1 MPTPNSVSAHSASP
15 GPLPPKPA
23 RRIADL
29 PGPRGLPFLGNA
41 LEFRSPT
48 LHLALEAWAVQY
60 GPFYQLRAAGRR
72 ILVISDHQVVAS
84 VLRDRPAAFSRTAR
98 LREIGEEMGLQPG
111 LFSAEGD
118 DWMRQRRM
126 VMAGFDPGHVRAY
139 YPALVKVAQ
148 RLVKRWADAALAQ
161 ESIVLQSDLM
171 RYTVD
176 TIAGLAFGAEVDT
189 LGAGGDVIQQ
199 HLDKVFPALFRRI
212 TAPIPTWRLFPS
224 RADRALARSMVEVNK
239 AVDGFIAQARLRM
252 QAEPQ
257 RHAQPHNLLEAM
269 LAAADR
275 PDSGLSDAQVA
286 GNVMTMLLAGE
297 DTTANTIA
305 WMIYLLWTHP
315 QALDRARTEVRAMVR
330 DGQRPTMD
338 EVAGL
343 EFIEA
348 CIHETMRLKP
358 VGPQLPLQANA
369 DVVAGDVQVPKGTI
383 VINLLRRDSVREE
396 WVPRAAHF
404 EPERWLQANN
414 PAKRLSTPFGAG
426 PRICPGRYLAMLEMK
441 IAMTVLLGHFDIEFV
456 GTADG
461 QAPLERLAFAMM
473 PVGLLM
479 RLRTRTQSVS
489 PRL

>member
-1 MPTPNSVSAHSASP
+1 MPAPHPAPAAKAAVTPAA
-15 GPLPPKPA
+15 L

-29 PGPRGLPFLGNA
+29 PGPKGLPLLGNA
-41 LEFRSPT
+41 LQFRSPS
-48 LHLALEAWAVQY
+48 LHLELEAWAAQY
-60 GPFYQLRAAGRR
+60 GSYYQLRAAGRR
-72 ILVISDHQVVAS
+72 ILVVSDHQVVAA

-98 LREIGEEMGLQPG
+98 LREIGQEMGLKPG
-111 LFSAEGD
+111 VFSAEGE

-148 RLVKRWADAALAQ
+148 RLVTRWTQAERRQ
-161 ESIVLQSDLM
+161 ETIVLQSDLM

-189 LGAGGDVIQQ
+189 LGADGDVIQQ

-212 TAPIPTWRLFPS
+212 TAPIPLWRIFPS
-224 RADRALARSMVEVNK
+224 RADRALVRSMVEVNK
-239 AVDGFIAQARLRM
+239 AVDNFIAQARLQM

-257 RHAQPHNLLEAM
+257 RYTQPQNLLEAM

-315 QALDRARTEVRAMVR
+315 EALAKACDEVRSKVR
-330 DGQRPTMD
+330 DCQQPSMD
-338 EVAGL
+338 EVADL

-369 DVVAGDVQVPKGTI
+369 DVLVGDVQVPRGTI
-383 VINLLRRDSVREE
+383 VINLLRRDSVREDL
-396 WVPRAAHF
+396 VPRASRF
-404 EPERWLQANN
+404 EPERWLQSDN
-414 PAKRLSTPFGAG
+414 PAKRSSTPFGAG

-441 IAMTVLLGHFDIEFV
+441 IAMTVLLGHFDIDYV

-461 QAPLERLAFAMM
+461 RPPQERLSFAMM
-473 PVGLLM
+473 PVGLQM
-479 RLRTRTQSVS
+479 RLRTRVQATN
-489 PRL
+489 PTE

>member
-1 MPTPNSVSAHSASP
+1 MPAPYPAPAAKAAVTPAA
-15 GPLPPKPA
+15 L

-29 PGPRGLPFLGNA
+29 PGPKGLPLLGNA
-41 LEFRSPT
+41 LQFRSPS
-48 LHLALEAWAVQY
+48 LHLELEAWAAQY
-60 GPFYQLRAAGRR
+60 GSYYQLRAAGRR
-72 ILVISDHQVVAS
+72 ILVVSDHQVVAS

-98 LREIGEEMGLQPG
+98 LREIGQEMGLQPG
-111 LFSAEGD
+111 VFSAEGE

-148 RLVKRWADAALAQ
+148 RLVKRWTQAAQHQ
-161 ESIVLQSDLM
+161 ETIVLQSDLM

-189 LGAGGDVIQQ
+189 LGADGDVIQQ

-212 TAPIPTWRLFPS
+212 TAPIPLWRIFPS

-239 AVDGFIAQARLRM
+239 AVDNFIAQARLRM

-257 RHAQPHNLLEAM
+257 RHTQPQNLLEAM

-315 QALDRARTEVRAMVR
+315 EALAKACDEVRSKVH
-330 DGQRPTMD
+330 DCQQPSMD
-338 EVAGL
+338 EVADL

-369 DVVAGDVQVPKGTI
+369 DVLVGDVQVPRGTI
-383 VINLLRRDSVREE
+383 VINLLRRDSVREDL
-396 WVPRAAHF
+396 VPRASRF
-404 EPERWLQANN
+404 EPERWLQSDN
-414 PAKRLSTPFGAG
+414 PAKRSSTPFGAG

-441 IAMTVLLGHFDIEFV
+441 IAMTALLGHFDIEFV

-461 QAPLERLAFAMM
+461 QPPRERLSFAMM
-473 PVGLLM
+473 PVGLQM
-479 RLRTRTQSVS
+479 RLRTKMQAKLST
-489 PRL
+489 

>member
-1 MPTPNSVSAHSASP
+1 MPAPHPDAAAHAVATPKAIRP
-15 GPLPPKPA
+15 
-23 RRIADL
+23 IADL
-29 PGPRGLPFLGNA
+29 PGPPGLPFLGNA
-41 LEFRSPT
+41 LQFRSPS
-48 LHLALEAWAVQY
+48 LHLELEAWAAQY
-60 GPFYQLRAAGRR
+60 GPYYQLRAAGRR
-72 ILVISDHQVVAS
+72 ILVLSDHQVVAS

-98 LREIGEEMGLQPG
+98 LREIGQEMGLQPG
-111 LFSAEGD
+111 VFSAEGE

-148 RLVKRWADAALAQ
+148 RLVKRWTHATQRQ
-161 ESIVLQSDLM
+161 ETIVLQSDLM

-189 LGAGGDVIQQ
+189 LGSDGDVIQQ

-212 TAPIPTWRLFPS
+212 TAPIPLWRIFPS

-239 AVDGFIAQARLRM
+239 AVDSFIAQARLRM

-257 RHAQPHNLLEAM
+257 RHAHPHNLLEAM

-275 PDSGLSDAQVA
+275 PDSGLTDAQVA

-315 QALDRARTEVRAMVR
+315 QALDRACAEVRTKVQ
-330 DGQRPTMD
+330 DCQRPTME
-338 EVAGL
+338 EVAEL

-369 DVVAGDVQVPKGTI
+369 DVLVGDVQVPKGTI
-383 VINLLRRDSVREE
+383 VINLLRVDSVREDL
-396 WVPRAAHF
+396 VPQAAQF
-404 EPERWLQANN
+404 APERWLEANN

-426 PRICPGRYLAMLEMK
+426 PRVCPGRYLAMLEMK
-441 IAMTVLLGHFDIEFV
+441 IAMTVLLGQFDIEFV

-461 QAPLERLAFAMM
+461 QAPQERLSFAMM
-473 PVGLLM
+473 PVGLQM
-479 RLRTRTQSVS
+479 RLRTRVQMASS
-489 PRL
+489 NL

>member
-1 MPTPNSVSAHSASP
+1 MPTPNPVSTPPASP
-15 GPLPPKPA
+15 APLTPKPA

-41 LEFRSPT
+41 LQFRSPT
-48 LHLALEAWAVQY
+48 LHLALEDWAVQY
-60 GPFYQLRAAGRR
+60 GPYYQLRAAGRR
-72 ILVISDHQVVAS
+72 ILVLSDHQVVAS

-98 LREIGEEMGLQPG
+98 LREIGQEMGLQPG
-111 LFSAEGD
+111 VFSAEGE

-148 RLVKRWADAALAQ
+148 RLVQRWTEAARRQ
-161 ESIVLQSDLM
+161 ETIVLQSDLM

-189 LGAGGDVIQQ
+189 LGADGDVIQQ

-239 AVDGFIAQARLRM
+239 AVDGFIAQARSRM

-257 RHAQPHNLLEAM
+257 RHTQPKNLLEAM

-315 QALDRARTEVRAMVR
+315 QALDRACTEVRTKVQ
-330 DGQRPTMD
+330 DCQQPTMQEMAD
-338 EVAGL
+338 LA
-343 EFIEA
+343 FIEA

-369 DVVAGDVQVPKGTI
+369 DVVVGDVQVPRGTI
-383 VINLLRRDSVREE
+383 VINLLRRDSVREDL
-396 WVPRAAHF
+396 VPQASRF
-404 EPERWLQANN
+404 EPERWLQSDN
-414 PAKRLSTPFGAG
+414 PAKRSSTPFGAG

-461 QAPLERLAFAMM
+461 QPPKERLSFAMM

-489 PRL
+489 PTL

>member
-1 MPTPNSVSAHSASP
+1 MPAPHPDSAEHAVAWP
-15 GPLPPKPA
+15 TAL

-41 LEFRSPT
+41 LQFRSPT
-48 LHLALEAWAVQY
+48 LHLALEDWAVQY
-60 GPFYQLRAAGRR
+60 GPYYQLRAAGRR
-72 ILVISDHQVVAS
+72 ILVLSDHQVVAS

-98 LREIGEEMGLQPG
+98 LREIGQEMGLQPG
-111 LFSAEGD
+111 VFSAEGE

-139 YPALVKVAQ
+139 YPALLTVAQ
-148 RLVKRWADAALAQ
+148 RLVKRWTDAALRQ
-161 ESIVLQSDLM
+161 ETIVLQSDLM

-189 LGAGGDVIQQ
+189 LGSDGDVIQQ

-212 TAPIPTWRLFPS
+212 TAPIPLWRIFPS
-224 RADRALARSMVEVNK
+224 RADRALARSMLEVNK
-239 AVDGFIAQARLRM
+239 AVESFIAQARVRM

-257 RHAQPHNLLEAM
+257 RHAQPQNLLEAM

-275 PDSGLSDAQVA
+275 PDSGLTDAQVA

-305 WMIYLLWTHP
+305 WMIYLLWRHP
-315 QALDRARTEVRAMVR
+315 QALARACDEVRNKVR
-330 DGQRPTMD
+330 DCQQPTLD
-338 EVAGL
+338 EVADL
-343 EFIEA
+343 EFIDA

-369 DVVAGDVQVPKGTI
+369 DVLVGDVQVPKGTI
-383 VINLLRRDSVREE
+383 VINLLRVDSVREE
-396 WVPRAAHF
+396 LVPQAAQF
-404 EPERWLQANN
+404 APERWLEANN

-461 QAPLERLAFAMM
+461 RAPQERLSFAMM
-473 PVGLLM
+473 PVGLQM
-479 RLRTRTQSVS
+479 RLRAKTQAVPSI
-489 PRL
+489 P

>member
-1 MPTPNSVSAHSASP
+1 MPAPHPAPAAKAAVTPAA
-15 GPLPPKPA
+15 L

-29 PGPRGLPFLGNA
+29 PGPKGLPLLGNA
-41 LEFRSPT
+41 LQFRSPS
-48 LHLALEAWAVQY
+48 LHLELEAWAAQY
-60 GPFYQLRAAGRR
+60 GSYYQLRAAGRR
-72 ILVISDHQVVAS
+72 ILVVSDHQVVAA

-98 LREIGEEMGLQPG
+98 LREIGQEMGLQPG
-111 LFSAEGD
+111 VFSAEGE

-148 RLVKRWADAALAQ
+148 RLVTRWTQAAHRQ
-161 ESIVLQSDLM
+161 ETIVLQSDLM

-189 LGAGGDVIQQ
+189 LGADGDVIQQ

-212 TAPIPTWRLFPS
+212 TAPIPLWRIFPS
-224 RADRALARSMVEVNK
+224 RADRALVRSMVEVNK
-239 AVDGFIAQARLRM
+239 AVDNFIAQARLQM

-257 RHAQPHNLLEAM
+257 RYTQPQNLLEAM

-315 QALDRARTEVRAMVR
+315 EALAKACDEVRSKVR
-330 DGQRPTMD
+330 DCQQPSMD
-338 EVAGL
+338 EVADL

-369 DVVAGDVQVPKGTI
+369 DVLVGDVQVPRGTI
-383 VINLLRRDSVREE
+383 VINLLRRDSVREDL
-396 WVPRAAHF
+396 VPRASRF
-404 EPERWLQANN
+404 EPERWLQSDN
-414 PAKRLSTPFGAG
+414 PAKRSSTPFGAG

-441 IAMTVLLGHFDIEFV
+441 IAMTVLLGHFDIDYV

-461 QAPLERLAFAMM
+461 HPPQERLSFAMM
-473 PVGLLM
+473 PVGLQM
-479 RLRTRTQSVS
+479 RLRTRVQATN
-489 PRL
+489 PTE

>member
-1 MPTPNSVSAHSASP
+1 MPAPHPAPAAKAAVTPAA
-15 GPLPPKPA
+15 L

-29 PGPRGLPFLGNA
+29 PGPKGLPLLGNA
-41 LEFRSPT
+41 LQFRSPS
-48 LHLALEAWAVQY
+48 LHLELEAWAAQY
-60 GPFYQLRAAGRR
+60 GSYYQLRAAGRR
-72 ILVISDHQVVAS
+72 ILVVSDHQVVAS

-98 LREIGEEMGLQPG
+98 LREIGQEMGLKPG
-111 LFSAEGD
+111 VFSAEGE

-148 RLVKRWADAALAQ
+148 RLVTRWTQAAHRQ
-161 ESIVLQSDLM
+161 ETIVLQSDLM

-189 LGAGGDVIQQ
+189 LGADGDVIQQ

-212 TAPIPTWRLFPS
+212 TAPIPLWRIFPS
-224 RADRALARSMVEVNK
+224 RADRALVRSMVEVNK
-239 AVDGFIAQARLRM
+239 AVDNFIAQARLQM

-257 RHAQPHNLLEAM
+257 RYTQPQNLLEAM

-275 PDSGLSDAQVA
+275 PDSGMSDAQVA

-315 QALDRARTEVRAMVR
+315 EALAKACDEVRSKVR
-330 DGQRPTMD
+330 DCQQPSMD
-338 EVAGL
+338 EVADL

-369 DVVAGDVQVPKGTI
+369 DVLVGDVQVPRGTI
-383 VINLLRRDSVREE
+383 VINLLRRDSVREDL
-396 WVPRAAHF
+396 VPQASRF
-404 EPERWLQANN
+404 EPERWLQSDN
-414 PAKRLSTPFGAG
+414 PAKRSSTPFGAG

-441 IAMTVLLGHFDIEFV
+441 IAMTVLLGHFDIDYV

-461 QAPLERLAFAMM
+461 RPPQERLSFAMM
-473 PVGLLM
+473 PVGLQM
-479 RLRTRTQSVS
+479 RLRTRVQATN
-489 PRL
+489 PTE

>member
-1 MPTPNSVSAHSASP
+1 MPTPNRVSTPPASP
-15 GPLPPKPA
+15 APLTPKPA

-60 GPFYQLRAAGRR
+60 GPYYQLRAAGRR
-72 ILVISDHQVVAS
+72 ILVLSDHQVVAS
-84 VLRDRPAAFSRTAR
+84 VLRNRPAAFSRTAR
-98 LREIGEEMGLQPG
+98 LREIGQEMGLQPG
-111 LFSAEGD
+111 LFSAEGE

-139 YPALVKVAQ
+139 YPALLTVAQ
-148 RLVKRWADAALAQ
+148 RLIKRWTDAALRQ
-161 ESIVLQSDLM
+161 ETIVLQSDLM

-189 LGAGGDVIQQ
+189 LGSDGDVIQQ

-212 TAPIPTWRLFPS
+212 TAPIPLWRLFPS

-239 AVDGFIAQARLRM
+239 AVDGFIAQARSRM

-257 RHAQPHNLLEAM
+257 RHTQPHNLLEAM

-275 PDSGLSDAQVA
+275 PDSGLTDAQVA

-305 WMIYLLWTHP
+305 WMIHLLWTHP
-315 QALDRARTEVRAMVR
+315 QALDRARTEVRTKVQ
-330 DGQRPTMD
+330 DCQRPTME
-338 EVAGL
+338 EVASL

-369 DVVAGDVQVPKGTI
+369 DVLVGDVQVPRGTI
-383 VINLLRRDSVREE
+383 VINLLRRDSVRDDL
-396 WVPRAAHF
+396 VPQASRF
-404 EPERWLQANN
+404 EPERWLQSDN
-414 PAKRLSTPFGAG
+414 PAKRSSTPFGAG

-441 IAMTVLLGHFDIEFV
+441 IAMTALLGHFDIEFV

-461 QAPLERLAFAMM
+461 QPPKERLSFAMM

-479 RLRTRTQSVS
+479 RVRNRMQSVS
-489 PRL
+489 PTL

>member
-1 MPTPNSVSAHSASP
+1 MPAPHPAPAAKAAVTPAA
-15 GPLPPKPA
+15 L

-29 PGPRGLPFLGNA
+29 PGPKGLPLLGNA
-41 LEFRSPT
+41 LQFRSPS
-48 LHLALEAWAVQY
+48 LHLELEAWAAQY
-60 GPFYQLRAAGRR
+60 GSYYQLRAAGRR
-72 ILVISDHQVVAS
+72 ILVVSDHQVVAS

-98 LREIGEEMGLQPG
+98 LREIGQEMGLKPG
-111 LFSAEGD
+111 VFSAEGE

-148 RLVKRWADAALAQ
+148 RLVTRWTQAERRQ
-161 ESIVLQSDLM
+161 ETIVLQSDLM

-189 LGAGGDVIQQ
+189 LGADGDVIQQ

-212 TAPIPTWRLFPS
+212 TAPIPLWRIFPS
-224 RADRALARSMVEVNK
+224 RADRALVRSMVEVNK
-239 AVDGFIAQARLRM
+239 AVDNFIAQARLQM

-257 RHAQPHNLLEAM
+257 RYTQPQNLLEAM

-315 QALDRARTEVRAMVR
+315 EALAKACDEVRSKVR
-330 DGQRPTMD
+330 DCQQPSMD
-338 EVAGL
+338 EVADL

-369 DVVAGDVQVPKGTI
+369 DVLVGDVQVPRGTI
-383 VINLLRRDSVREE
+383 VINLLRRDSVREDL
-396 WVPRAAHF
+396 VPRASRF
-404 EPERWLQANN
+404 EPERWLQSDN
-414 PAKRLSTPFGAG
+414 PAKRSSTPFGAG

-441 IAMTVLLGHFDIEFV
+441 IAMTVLLGHFDIDYV

-461 QAPLERLAFAMM
+461 HPPQERLSFAMM
-473 PVGLLM
+473 PVGLQM
-479 RLRTRTQSVS
+479 RLRTRVQATN
-489 PRL
+489 PTE

>member
-1 MPTPNSVSAHSASP
+1 MPAPHPAPAAKAAVTPAA
-15 GPLPPKPA
+15 L

-29 PGPRGLPFLGNA
+29 PGPKGLPLLGNA
-41 LEFRSPT
+41 LQFRSPS
-48 LHLALEAWAVQY
+48 LHLELEAWAAQY
-60 GPFYQLRAAGRR
+60 GSYYQLRAAGRR
-72 ILVISDHQVVAS
+72 ILVVSDHQVVAS

-98 LREIGEEMGLQPG
+98 LREIGQEMGLQPG
-111 LFSAEGD
+111 VFSAEGE

-148 RLVKRWADAALAQ
+148 RLVTRWTQAAHRQ
-161 ESIVLQSDLM
+161 ETIVLQSDLM

-189 LGAGGDVIQQ
+189 LGADGDVIQQ

-212 TAPIPTWRLFPS
+212 TAPIPLWRIFPS
-224 RADRALARSMVEVNK
+224 RADRALVRSMVEVNK
-239 AVDGFIAQARLRM
+239 AVDNFIAQARLQM

-257 RHAQPHNLLEAM
+257 RYTQPQNLLEAM

-315 QALDRARTEVRAMVR
+315 EALAKACDEVRSKVR
-330 DGQRPTMD
+330 DCQQPSMD
-338 EVAGL
+338 EVADL

-369 DVVAGDVQVPKGTI
+369 DVLVGDVQVPRGTI
-383 VINLLRRDSVREE
+383 VINLLRRDSVREDL
-396 WVPRAAHF
+396 VPQASRF
-404 EPERWLQANN
+404 EPERWLQSDN
-414 PAKRLSTPFGAG
+414 PAKRSSTPFGAG

-441 IAMTVLLGHFDIEFV
+441 IAMTALLGHFDIEFV

-461 QAPLERLAFAMM
+461 QPPKERLSFAMM

-489 PRL
+489 PTL

>member
-1 MPTPNSVSAHSASP
+1 
-15 GPLPPKPA
+15 
-23 RRIADL
+23 
-29 PGPRGLPFLGNA
+29 
-41 LEFRSPT
+41 LE
-48 LHLALEAWAVQY
+48 LEAWAAQY
-60 GPFYQLRAAGRR
+60 GPYYQLRAAGRR
-72 ILVISDHQVVAS
+72 ILVVSDHQVVAS

-98 LREIGEEMGLQPG
+98 LREIGQEMGLQPG
-111 LFSAEGD
+111 VFSAEGE

-148 RLVKRWADAALAQ
+148 RLVTRWTQAAHRQ
-161 ESIVLQSDLM
+161 ETIVLQSDLM

-189 LGAGGDVIQQ
+189 LGADGDVIQQ

-212 TAPIPTWRLFPS
+212 TAPIPLWRIFPS
-224 RADRALARSMVEVNK
+224 RADRALVRSMVEVNK
-239 AVDGFIAQARLRM
+239 AVDNFIAQARLRM

-257 RHAQPHNLLEAM
+257 RYTQPQNLLEAM

-315 QALDRARTEVRAMVR
+315 EALAKACDEVRSKVR
-330 DGQRPTMD
+330 DCQQPSMD
-338 EVAGL
+338 EVADL

-369 DVVAGDVQVPKGTI
+369 DVLVGDVQVPRGTI
-383 VINLLRRDSVREE
+383 VINLLRRDSVREDL
-396 WVPRAAHF
+396 VPRASRF
-404 EPERWLQANN
+404 EPERWLQSDN
-414 PAKRLSTPFGAG
+414 PAKRSSTPFGAG

-441 IAMTVLLGHFDIEFV
+441 IAMTVLLGHFDIDYV

-461 QAPLERLAFAMM
+461 RPPQERLSFAMM
-473 PVGLLM
+473 PVGLQM
-479 RLRTRTQSVS
+479 RLRTRMQATKPTQQA
-489 PRL
+489 L

>member
-1 MPTPNSVSAHSASP
+1 MPAPHPDSAAHAAAATQA
-15 GPLPPKPA
+15 L

-29 PGPRGLPFLGNA
+29 PGPKGLPFLGNA
-41 LEFRSPT
+41 LQFRSPS
-48 LHLALEAWAVQY
+48 LHLELEAWAAQY
-60 GPFYQLRAAGRR
+60 GPYYQLRAAGRR
-72 ILVISDHQVVAS
+72 ILVLSDHQVVAS
-84 VLRDRPAAFSRTAR
+84 VLRNRPGAFSRTAR
-98 LREIGEEMGLQPG
+98 LREIGQEMGLQPG
-111 LFSAEGD
+111 VFSAEGE

-148 RLVKRWADAALAQ
+148 RLVKRWTHAAQRQ
-161 ESIVLQSDLM
+161 ETIVLQSDLM

-189 LGAGGDVIQQ
+189 LGSDGDVIQQ

-212 TAPIPTWRLFPS
+212 TAPIPLWRIFPS
-224 RADRALARSMVEVNK
+224 RADRALARSMLEVNK
-239 AVDGFIAQARLRM
+239 AVESFIAQARARM

-257 RHAQPHNLLEAM
+257 RHTRPQNLLEAM

-275 PDSGLSDAQVA
+275 PDSGLTDTQVA

-315 QALDRARTEVRAMVR
+315 QALARACDEVRNKVR
-330 DGQRPTMD
+330 DCQQPTMD
-338 EVAGL
+338 EVADL

-369 DVVAGDVQVPKGTI
+369 DVLVGGVQVPKGTI
-383 VINLLRRDSVREE
+383 VINLLRVDSVHEDL
-396 WVPRAAHF
+396 VPQAAQF
-404 EPERWLQANN
+404 EPQRWLDANN

-461 QAPLERLAFAMM
+461 QAPQERLSFAMM
-473 PVGLLM
+473 PVGLQM
-479 RLRTRTQSVS
+479 RLRAKTQMPSS
-489 PRL
+489 NP

>member
-1 MPTPNSVSAHSASP
+1 MPAPHPAPAAKAAVTPAA
-15 GPLPPKPA
+15 L

-29 PGPRGLPFLGNA
+29 PGPKGLPLLGNA
-41 LEFRSPT
+41 LQFRSPS
-48 LHLALEAWAVQY
+48 LHLELEAWAAQY
-60 GPFYQLRAAGRR
+60 GSYYQLRAAGRR
-72 ILVISDHQVVAS
+72 ILVVSDHQVVAA

-98 LREIGEEMGLQPG
+98 LREIGQEMGLQPG
-111 LFSAEGD
+111 VFSAEGE

-148 RLVKRWADAALAQ
+148 RLVTRWTQAAHRQ
-161 ESIVLQSDLM
+161 EIIVLQSDLM

-189 LGAGGDVIQQ
+189 LGADGDVIQQ

-212 TAPIPTWRLFPS
+212 TAPIPLWRIFPS
-224 RADRALARSMVEVNK
+224 RADRALVRSMVEVNK
-239 AVDGFIAQARLRM
+239 AVDNFIAQARLQM

-257 RHAQPHNLLEAM
+257 RYTQPQNLLEAM

-315 QALDRARTEVRAMVR
+315 EALAKACDEVRSKVR
-330 DGQRPTMD
+330 DCQQPSMD
-338 EVAGL
+338 EVADL

-369 DVVAGDVQVPKGTI
+369 DVLVGDVQVPRGTI
-383 VINLLRRDSVREE
+383 VINLLRRDSVREDL
-396 WVPRAAHF
+396 VPRASRF
-404 EPERWLQANN
+404 EPERWLQSDN
-414 PAKRLSTPFGAG
+414 PAKRSSTPFGAG

-441 IAMTVLLGHFDIEFV
+441 IAMTVLLGHFDIDYV

-461 QAPLERLAFAMM
+461 HPPQERLSFAMM
-473 PVGLLM
+473 PVGLQM
-479 RLRTRTQSVS
+479 RLRTRVQATN
-489 PRL
+489 PTE

>member
-1 MPTPNSVSAHSASP
+1 MPTPNRVSTPPASP
-15 GPLPPKPA
+15 APLTPKPA

-60 GPFYQLRAAGRR
+60 GPYYQLRAAGRR
-72 ILVISDHQVVAS
+72 ILVLSDHQVVAS
-84 VLRDRPAAFSRTAR
+84 VLRNRPTAFSRTAR
-98 LREIGEEMGLQPG
+98 LREIGQEMGLQPG
-111 LFSAEGD
+111 LFSAEGE

-139 YPALVKVAQ
+139 YPALLTVAQ
-148 RLVKRWADAALAQ
+148 RLIKRWTDAALRQ
-161 ESIVLQSDLM
+161 ETIVLQSDLM

-189 LGAGGDVIQQ
+189 LGADGDVIQQ

-212 TAPIPTWRLFPS
+212 TAPIPMWRLFPS

-239 AVDGFIAQARLRM
+239 AVDGFIAQARSRM

-257 RHAQPHNLLEAM
+257 RHTQPHNLLEAM

-275 PDSGLSDAQVA
+275 PDSGLTDAQVA

-305 WMIYLLWTHP
+305 WMIHLLWTHP
-315 QALDRARTEVRAMVR
+315 QALDRARTEVRTKVQ
-330 DGQRPTMD
+330 DCQRPTME
-338 EVAGL
+338 EVASL

-369 DVVAGDVQVPKGTI
+369 DVLVGDVQVPRGTI
-383 VINLLRRDSVREE
+383 VINLLRRDSVREDL
-396 WVPRAAHF
+396 VPQASRF
-404 EPERWLQANN
+404 EPERWLQSDN
-414 PAKRLSTPFGAG
+414 PAKRSSTPFGAG

-441 IAMTVLLGHFDIEFV
+441 IAMTALLGHFDIEFV

-461 QAPLERLAFAMM
+461 QPPKERLSFAMM
-473 PVGLLM
+473 PVGLQM
-479 RLRTRTQSVS
+479 RLRNRMQSVS
-489 PRL
+489 PTL

>member
-1 MPTPNSVSAHSASP
+1 MPTPNRVSTPPASP
-15 GPLPPKPA
+15 APLTPKPA

-60 GPFYQLRAAGRR
+60 GPYYQLRAAGRR
-72 ILVISDHQVVAS
+72 ILVLSDHQVVAS
-84 VLRDRPAAFSRTAR
+84 VLRNRPAAFSRTAR
-98 LREIGEEMGLQPG
+98 LREIGQEMGLQPG
-111 LFSAEGD
+111 LFSAEGE

-139 YPALVKVAQ
+139 YPALLTVAQ
-148 RLVKRWADAALAQ
+148 RLIKRWTDAALRQ
-161 ESIVLQSDLM
+161 ETIVLQSDLM

-189 LGAGGDVIQQ
+189 LGSDGDVIQQ

-212 TAPIPTWRLFPS
+212 TAPIPLWRLFPS

-239 AVDGFIAQARLRM
+239 AVDGFIAQARSRM

-257 RHAQPHNLLEAM
+257 RHTQPHNLLEAM

-275 PDSGLSDAQVA
+275 PDSGLTDAQVA

-305 WMIYLLWTHP
+305 WMIHLLWTHP
-315 QALDRARTEVRAMVR
+315 QALDRARTEVRTKVQ
-330 DGQRPTMD
+330 DCQRPTME
-338 EVAGL
+338 EVASL

-369 DVVAGDVQVPKGTI
+369 DVLVGDVQVPRGTI
-383 VINLLRRDSVREE
+383 VINLLRRDSVRDDL
-396 WVPRAAHF
+396 VPQASRF
-404 EPERWLQANN
+404 EPERWLQSDN
-414 PAKRLSTPFGAG
+414 PAKRSSTPFGAG

-441 IAMTVLLGHFDIEFV
+441 IAMTALLGHFDIEFV

-461 QAPLERLAFAMM
+461 QPPKERLSFAMM

-479 RLRTRTQSVS
+479 RLRNRMQSVS
-489 PRL
+489 PTL

>member
-1 MPTPNSVSAHSASP
+1 M
-15 GPLPPKPA
+15 
-23 RRIADL
+23 
-29 PGPRGLPFLGNA
+29 
-41 LEFRSPT
+41 
-48 LHLALEAWAVQY
+48 
-60 GPFYQLRAAGRR
+60 
-72 ILVISDHQVVAS
+72 
-84 VLRDRPAAFSRTAR
+84 
-98 LREIGEEMGLQPG
+98 
-111 LFSAEGD
+111 
-118 DWMRQRRM
+118 
-126 VMAGFDPGHVRAY
+126 
-139 YPALVKVAQ
+139 
-148 RLVKRWADAALAQ
+148 
-161 ESIVLQSDLM
+161 LQSDLM

-189 LGAGGDVIQQ
+189 LGSDGDVIQQ
-199 HLDKVFPALFRRI
+199 HLDKIFPALFRRI
-212 TAPIPTWRLFPS
+212 TAPIPIWRLFPS

-239 AVDGFIAQARLRM
+239 AVDGFIAQARSRM

-257 RHAQPHNLLEAM
+257 RHTQPHNLLEAM

-315 QALDRARTEVRAMVR
+315 QALDRACTELRTTVE
-330 DGQRPTMD
+330 DCLRPTME

-343 EFIEA
+343 QFIEA

-369 DVVAGDVQVPKGTI
+369 DVLVGDVQVPKGTI

-396 WVPRAAHF
+396 LVPQANRF
-404 EPERWLQANN
+404 EPERWLEANN

-441 IAMTVLLGHFDIEFV
+441 IAMTVLLGQFDIEFV

-461 QAPLERLAFAMM
+461 QPPLERLSFAMM
-473 PVGLLM
+473 PVGLQM
-479 RLRTRTQSVS
+479 RLRTRMQATNS
-489 PRL
+489 RL

>member
-1 MPTPNSVSAHSASP
+1 MPAPHPAPAAKAAVTPAA
-15 GPLPPKPA
+15 L

-29 PGPRGLPFLGNA
+29 PGPKGLPLLGNA
-41 LEFRSPT
+41 LQFRSPS
-48 LHLALEAWAVQY
+48 LHLELEAWAAQY
-60 GPFYQLRAAGRR
+60 GSYYQLRAAGRR
-72 ILVISDHQVVAS
+72 ILVVSDHQVVAS

-98 LREIGEEMGLQPG
+98 LREIGQEMGLKPG
-111 LFSAEGD
+111 VFSAEGE

-148 RLVKRWADAALAQ
+148 RLVTRWTQAERRQ
-161 ESIVLQSDLM
+161 ETIVLQSDLM

-189 LGAGGDVIQQ
+189 LGADGDVIQQ

-212 TAPIPTWRLFPS
+212 TAPIPLWRIFPS
-224 RADRALARSMVEVNK
+224 RADRALVRSMVEVNK
-239 AVDGFIAQARLRM
+239 AVDNFIAQARLQM

-257 RHAQPHNLLEAM
+257 RYTQPQNLLEAM

-315 QALDRARTEVRAMVR
+315 EALAKACDEVRSKVR
-330 DGQRPTMD
+330 DCQQPSMD
-338 EVAGL
+338 EVADL

-369 DVVAGDVQVPKGTI
+369 DVLVGDVQVPRGTI
-383 VINLLRRDSVREE
+383 VINLLRRDSVREDL
-396 WVPRAAHF
+396 VPQASRF
-404 EPERWLQANN
+404 EPERWLQSDN
-414 PAKRLSTPFGAG
+414 PAKRSSTPFGAG

-441 IAMTVLLGHFDIEFV
+441 IAMTVLLGHFDIDYV

-461 QAPLERLAFAMM
+461 RPPQERLSFAMM
-473 PVGLLM
+473 PVGLQM
-479 RLRTRTQSVS
+479 RLRTRVQATNSTE
-489 PRL
+489 

>member
-1 MPTPNSVSAHSASP
+1 MPNPNSTPAPPSA
-15 GPLPPKPA
+15 LRPKPV
-23 RRIADL
+23 RQIADL
-29 PGPRGLPFLGNA
+29 PGPRGLPLVGNA
-41 LEFRSPT
+41 LAFRSPS

-60 GPFYQLRAAGRR
+60 GPYYQLRAVGRR
-72 ILVISDHQVVAS
+72 ILVLSDHQVVAS

-98 LREIGEEMGLQPG
+98 LREIGQEMGLQPG

-139 YPALVKVAQ
+139 YPALLKVAQ
-148 RLVKRWADAALAQ
+148 RLVQRWTHAAQ
-161 ESIVLQSDLM
+161 GGQTIVLQSDLM

-189 LGAGGDVIQQ
+189 LGAEGDVIQQ
-199 HLDKVFPALFRRI
+199 HLDKIFPALFRRI
-212 TAPIPTWRLFPS
+212 TAPIPMWRLFPS
-224 RADRALARSMVEVNK
+224 RADRALARSMVEVNH
-239 AVDGFIAQARLRM
+239 AVDNFIAQARLRM

-257 RHAQPHNLLEAM
+257 RHSQPQNLLEAM

-275 PDSGLSDAQVA
+275 PDSGLNDAQVA
-286 GNVMTMLLAGE
+286 GNVLTMLLAGE

-315 QALDRARTEVRAMVR
+315 QALDRARTEVRTRVQ
-330 DGQRPTMD
+330 DCQQPTME

-348 CIHETMRLKP
+348 CMHETMRLKP

-369 DVVAGDVQVPKGTI
+369 DVLVGDVQVPKGTI
-383 VINLLRRDSVREE
+383 VINLLRRDSVREDL
-396 WVPRAAHF
+396 VPQASRF
-404 EPERWLQANN
+404 EPERWLEANN
-414 PAKRLSTPFGAG
+414 PAKRLSAPFGAG

-461 QAPLERLAFAMM
+461 QAPLERLSFAMM

-479 RLRTRTQSVS
+479 RLRTRTQATNRT
-489 PRL
+489 P

>member
-1 MPTPNSVSAHSASP
+1 MPAPHPDSAAHAATASQ
-15 GPLPPKPA
+15 A
-23 RRIADL
+23 IRRIADL
-29 PGPRGLPFLGNA
+29 PGPKGLPFLGNA
-41 LEFRSPT
+41 LQFRSPS
-48 LHLALEAWAVQY
+48 LHLELEAWAAQY
-60 GPFYQLRAAGRR
+60 GPYYQLRTAGRR
-72 ILVISDHQVVAS
+72 ILVLSDHQVVAS
-84 VLRDRPAAFSRTAR
+84 VLRDRPGAFSRTAR
-98 LREIGEEMGLQPG
+98 LREIGQEMGLQPG
-111 LFSAEGD
+111 VFSAEGE

-148 RLVKRWADAALAQ
+148 RLVKRWTYAARRR
-161 ESIVLQSDLM
+161 ETIVLQSDLM

-189 LGAGGDVIQQ
+189 LGSDGDVIQQ

-212 TAPIPTWRLFPS
+212 TAPIPLWRLFPS
-224 RADRALARSMVEVNK
+224 REDRALARSMLEVNK
-239 AVDGFIAQARLRM
+239 AVDSFIAQARVLM

-257 RHAQPHNLLEAM
+257 RHTQPQNLLEAM

-275 PDSGLSDAQVA
+275 PDSGLIDAQVA

-315 QALDRARTEVRAMVR
+315 QALARACDEVRDKVR
-330 DGQRPTMD
+330 DCQQPTMD
-338 EVAGL
+338 EVSDL

-369 DVVAGDVQVPKGTI
+369 DVLVGDVQVPKGTI
-383 VINLLRRDSVREE
+383 VINLLRVDSVREE
-396 WVPRAAHF
+396 LVPQAAQF
-404 EPERWLQANN
+404 APERWLEANN

-461 QAPLERLAFAMM
+461 RAPQERLSFAMM
-473 PVGLLM
+473 PVGLQM
-479 RLRTRTQSVS
+479 RLRAKTQAVPSI
-489 PRL
+489 P

>member
-1 MPTPNSVSAHSASP
+1 MPAPHLVPSARAVATPKAI
-15 GPLPPKPA
+15 

-29 PGPRGLPFLGNA
+29 PGPQGLPFLGNA
-41 LEFRSPT
+41 LQFRSPS
-48 LHLALEAWAVQY
+48 LHLELEAWAAQY
-60 GPFYQLRAAGRR
+60 GPYYQLRAAGRR
-72 ILVISDHQVVAS
+72 ILVVSDHQVVAS

-98 LREIGEEMGLQPG
+98 LREIGQEMGLQPG
-111 LFSAEGD
+111 VFSAEGE

-148 RLVKRWADAALAQ
+148 RLVKRWTQAAQRQ
-161 ESIVLQSDLM
+161 ETIVLQSDLM

-176 TIAGLAFGAEVDT
+176 TIAGLAFGAVVDT
-189 LGAGGDVIQQ
+189 LGADGDVIQQ

-212 TAPIPTWRLFPS
+212 TAPIPLWRIFPS

-239 AVDGFIAQARLRM
+239 AVDNFIAQARLRM

-257 RHAQPHNLLEAM
+257 RHTQPQNLLEAM

-315 QALDRARTEVRAMVR
+315 QALAKACDEVRSKVR
-330 DGQRPTMD
+330 DCQQPSMD
-338 EVAGL
+338 EVVDL

-369 DVVAGDVQVPKGTI
+369 DVVVGDVQVSKGTI
-383 VINLLRRDSVREE
+383 VINLLRRDSVREDL
-396 WVPRAAHF
+396 VPRASRF
-404 EPERWLQANN
+404 EPERWLQSDN
-414 PAKRLSTPFGAG
+414 PAKRSSTPFGAG

-441 IAMTVLLGHFDIEFV
+441 IAMTALLGHFDIEFV

-461 QAPLERLAFAMM
+461 QPPRERLSFAMM
-473 PVGLLM
+473 PVGLQM
-479 RLRTRTQSVS
+479 RLRTKMQAKPSTQ
-489 PRL
+489 

>member
-1 MPTPNSVSAHSASP
+1 M
-15 GPLPPKPA
+15 
-23 RRIADL
+23 
-29 PGPRGLPFLGNA
+29 
-41 LEFRSPT
+41 
-48 LHLALEAWAVQY
+48 QY
-60 GPFYQLRAAGRR
+60 GPYYQLRAAGRR
-72 ILVISDHQVVAS
+72 ILVLSDHQVVAS

-98 LREIGEEMGLQPG
+98 LREIGQEMGLQPG
-111 LFSAEGD
+111 VFSAEGE

-139 YPALVKVAQ
+139 YPALLTVAQ
-148 RLVKRWADAALAQ
+148 RLVKRWTEAARRQ
-161 ESIVLQSDLM
+161 ETIVLQSDLM

-189 LGAGGDVIQQ
+189 LGADGDVIQQ

-224 RADRALARSMVEVNK
+224 RADRALARSMVEVNN
-239 AVDGFIAQARLRM
+239 AVDGFIAQARSRM

-257 RHAQPHNLLEAM
+257 RHTQPKNLLEAM

-315 QALDRARTEVRAMVR
+315 QALDRACTEVRTKVQ
-330 DGQRPTMD
+330 DCQQPTMEEMAD
-338 EVAGL
+338 LA
-343 EFIEA
+343 FIEA

-369 DVVAGDVQVPKGTI
+369 DVVVGGVQVPRGTI
-383 VINLLRRDSVREE
+383 VINLLRRDSVREDL
-396 WVPRAAHF
+396 VPQASRF
-404 EPERWLQANN
+404 EPERWLQSDN
-414 PAKRLSTPFGAG
+414 PAKRSSTPFGAG

-461 QAPLERLAFAMM
+461 QPPKERLSFAMM

-489 PRL
+489 PTL

>member
-1 MPTPNSVSAHSASP
+1 MPTPNPVPTPPASP
-15 GPLPPKPA
+15 APLTPKPA

-48 LHLALEAWAVQY
+48 LHLALEDWAVQY
-60 GPFYQLRAAGRR
+60 GPYYQLRAAGRR
-72 ILVISDHQVVAS
+72 ILVLSDHQVVAS

-98 LREIGEEMGLQPG
+98 LREIGQEMGLQPG
-111 LFSAEGD
+111 VFSAEGE

-139 YPALVKVAQ
+139 YPALLTVAQ
-148 RLVKRWADAALAQ
+148 RLVKRWTEAARRQ
-161 ESIVLQSDLM
+161 ETIVLQSDLM

-189 LGAGGDVIQQ
+189 LGADGDVIQQ

-224 RADRALARSMVEVNK
+224 RADRALARSMVEVNN
-239 AVDGFIAQARLRM
+239 AVDGFIAQARSRM

-257 RHAQPHNLLEAM
+257 RHTQPKNLLEAM

-315 QALDRARTEVRAMVR
+315 QALDRACTEVRTKVQ
-330 DGQRPTMD
+330 DCQQPTMEEMAD
-338 EVAGL
+338 LA
-343 EFIEA
+343 FIEA

-369 DVVAGDVQVPKGTI
+369 DMVVGGVQVPRGTI
-383 VINLLRRDSVREE
+383 VINLLRRDSVREDL
-396 WVPRAAHF
+396 VPQASRF
-404 EPERWLQANN
+404 EPERWLQSDN
-414 PAKRLSTPFGAG
+414 PAKRSSTPFGAG

-461 QAPLERLAFAMM
+461 QPPKERLSFAMM

-489 PRL
+489 PTL

>member
-72 ILVISDHQVVAS
+72 ILVLSDHQVVAS

-98 LREIGEEMGLQPG
+98 LREIGQEMGLQPG
-111 LFSAEGD
+111 LFSAEGE

-139 YPALVKVAQ
+139 YPALLTVAQ
-148 RLVKRWADAALAQ
+148 RLVKRWTDAAFRR
-161 ESIVLQSDLM
+161 ETIVLQSDLM

-189 LGAGGDVIQQ
+189 LGSDDDVIQQ
-199 HLDKVFPALFRRI
+199 HLDKIFPALFRRM
-212 TAPIPTWRLFPS
+212 TAPIPLWRLFPS

-239 AVDGFIAQARLRM
+239 AVDGFIAQARSRM

-257 RHAQPHNLLEAM
+257 RHTQPKNLLEAM

-315 QALDRARTEVRAMVR
+315 QALDRARTEVRTMVQ
-330 DGQRPTMD
+330 DCQQPTME

-343 EFIEA
+343 AFTEA

-369 DVVAGDVQVPKGTI
+369 DVVVGDVQVPRGTI
-383 VINLLRRDSVREE
+383 VINLLRRDSVREDL
-396 WVPRAAHF
+396 VPQASRF
-404 EPERWLQANN
+404 EPERWLQSDN
-414 PAKRLSTPFGAG
+414 PAKRSSTPFGAG

-461 QAPLERLAFAMM
+461 QPPMERLAFAMM

-479 RLRTRTQSVS
+479 RLRTRAQSVS

>member
-1 MPTPNSVSAHSASP
+1 MPMSNSTPAP
-15 GPLPPKPA
+15 PLGLTPKAVRP
-23 RRIADL
+23 IADL

-41 LEFRSPT
+41 MAFRSPT
-48 LHLALEAWAVQY
+48 LHLELEAWAAQY
-60 GPFYQLRAAGRR
+60 GPYYQLRAAGRR
-72 ILVISDHQVVAS
+72 ILVLSDHQVVAS
-84 VLRDRPAAFSRTAR
+84 VLRDRPGAFSRTAR
-98 LREIGEEMGLQPG
+98 LREIGQEMGLQPG

-139 YPALVKVAQ
+139 YPALLKVAQ
-148 RLVKRWADAALAQ
+148 RLVQRWTHAAQ
-161 ESIVLQSDLM
+161 RGQTIVLQSDLM

-189 LGAGGDVIQQ
+189 LGSDGDVIQQ

-212 TAPIPTWRLFPS
+212 TAPIPLWRLFPS
-224 RADRALARSMVEVNK
+224 RADRALARSMLEVNK
-239 AVDGFIAQARLRM
+239 AVESFIAQARTRM

-257 RHAQPHNLLEAM
+257 RHLHPHNLLEAM

-275 PDSGLSDAQVA
+275 PDSGLADAQVA

-315 QALDRARTEVRAMVR
+315 QALARACDEVRYKVR
-330 DGQRPTMD
+330 DFRQPTMD
-338 EVAGL
+338 EVADL

-369 DVVAGDVQVPKGTI
+369 DVIVGDVQVPKGTI
-383 VINLLRRDSVREE
+383 VINLLRVDSVREDL
-396 WVPRAAHF
+396 VPQAAQF
-404 EPERWLQANN
+404 EPQRWLEANN
-414 PAKRLSTPFGAG
+414 AAKRLSTPFGAG

-461 QAPLERLAFAMM
+461 QAPQERLSFAMM
-473 PVGLLM
+473 PVGLQM
-479 RLRTRTQSVS
+479 RLRAKTQVASGN
-489 PRL
+489 P

>member
-1 MPTPNSVSAHSASP
+1 MPAPHPAPAAKAAVTPAA
-15 GPLPPKPA
+15 L

-29 PGPRGLPFLGNA
+29 PGPKGLPLLGNA
-41 LEFRSPT
+41 LQFRSPS
-48 LHLALEAWAVQY
+48 LHLELEAWAAQY
-60 GPFYQLRAAGRR
+60 GSYYQLRAAGRR
-72 ILVISDHQVVAS
+72 ILVVSDHQVVAS

-98 LREIGEEMGLQPG
+98 LREIGQEMGLQPG
-111 LFSAEGD
+111 VFSAEGE

-148 RLVKRWADAALAQ
+148 RLVTRWTQAAHRQ
-161 ESIVLQSDLM
+161 ETIVLQSDLM

-189 LGAGGDVIQQ
+189 LGADGDVIQQ

-212 TAPIPTWRLFPS
+212 TAPIPLWRIFPS
-224 RADRALARSMVEVNK
+224 RADRALVRSMVEVNK
-239 AVDGFIAQARLRM
+239 AVDNFIAQARLQM

-257 RHAQPHNLLEAM
+257 RYTQPQNLLEAM

-315 QALDRARTEVRAMVR
+315 EALAKACDEVRSKVR
-330 DGQRPTMD
+330 DCQQPSMD
-338 EVAGL
+338 EVADL

-369 DVVAGDVQVPKGTI
+369 DVLVGDVQVPRGTI
-383 VINLLRRDSVREE
+383 VINLLRRDSVREDL
-396 WVPRAAHF
+396 VPRASRF
-404 EPERWLQANN
+404 EPERWLQSDN
-414 PAKRLSTPFGAG
+414 PAKRSSTPFGAG

-441 IAMTVLLGHFDIEFV
+441 IAMTVLLGHFDIDYV

-461 QAPLERLAFAMM
+461 RPPQERLSFAMM
-473 PVGLLM
+473 PVVLQM
-479 RLRTRTQSVS
+479 RLRTRVQATN
-489 PRL
+489 PTE

>member
-1 MPTPNSVSAHSASP
+1 MPTLNSVSAPLASP
-15 GPLPPKPA
+15 APLTPKPA

-72 ILVISDHQVVAS
+72 ILVLSDHQVVAS

-98 LREIGEEMGLQPG
+98 LREIGQEMGLQPG
-111 LFSAEGD
+111 LFSAEGE

-126 VMAGFDPGHVRAY
+126 VMAGFAPGHVRAY
-139 YPALVKVAQ
+139 YPALLTVAQ
-148 RLVKRWADAALAQ
+148 RLVKRWTDAAFRR
-161 ESIVLQSDLM
+161 ETIVLQSDLM

-189 LGAGGDVIQQ
+189 LGSDDDVIQQ
-199 HLDKVFPALFRRI
+199 HLDKIFPALFRRI
-212 TAPIPTWRLFPS
+212 TAPVPIWRLFPS

-239 AVDGFIAQARLRM
+239 AVDGFIAQARSRM
-252 QAEPQ
+252 RTEPQ
-257 RHAQPHNLLEAM
+257 RHSQPHNLLEAM

-275 PDSGLSDAQVA
+275 PNSGMSDAQVA
-286 GNVMTMLLAGE
+286 GNVMTMMLAGE

-315 QALDRARTEVRAMVR
+315 QALDRACTELRTTVE
-330 DGQRPTMD
+330 DCLRPTME

-343 EFIEA
+343 QFIEA

-369 DVVAGDVQVPKGTI
+369 DVLVGDVQVPKGTI

-396 WVPRAAHF
+396 LVPQANRF
-404 EPERWLQANN
+404 EPERWLEANN

-441 IAMTVLLGHFDIEFV
+441 IAMTVLLGQFDIEFV

-461 QAPLERLAFAMM
+461 QPPLERLSFAMM
-473 PVGLLM
+473 PVGLQM
-479 RLRTRTQSVS
+479 RLRTRMQATNS
-489 PRL
+489 RL

>member
-1 MPTPNSVSAHSASP
+1 MPAPHPDSAEHAVARP
-15 GPLPPKPA
+15 IAL

-41 LEFRSPT
+41 LQFRSPS
-48 LHLALEAWAVQY
+48 LHLNLEAWAAQY
-60 GPFYQLRAAGRR
+60 GPYYQLRAAGRR

-84 VLRDRPAAFSRTAR
+84 VLRNRPAAFSRTAR
-98 LREIGEEMGLQPG
+98 LREIGQEMGLQPG
-111 LFSAEGD
+111 VFSAEGE

-139 YPALVKVAQ
+139 YPALLTVAQ
-148 RLVKRWADAALAQ
+148 RLVKRWTDAALRQ
-161 ESIVLQSDLM
+161 ETIVLQSDLM

-189 LGAGGDVIQQ
+189 LGSDGDVIQQ

-239 AVDGFIAQARLRM
+239 AVDGFIAQARSRM
-252 QAEPQ
+252 HAEPQ
-257 RHAQPHNLLEAM
+257 RHTQPHNLLEAM

-315 QALDRARTEVRAMVR
+315 QALDRACTEVRTMVQ
-330 DGQRPTMD
+330 DCQRPTME

-343 EFIEA
+343 EFIET

-369 DVVAGDVQVPKGTI
+369 DVLVGDVQVPRGTI
-383 VINLLRRDSVREE
+383 VINLLRRDSVREDL
-396 WVPRAAHF
+396 VPQASRF
-404 EPERWLQANN
+404 EPERWLQSDN
-414 PAKRLSTPFGAG
+414 PAKRSSTPFGAG

-461 QAPLERLAFAMM
+461 QPPKERLSFAMM
-473 PVGLLM
+473 PVGLQM
-479 RLRTRTQSVS
+479 RLRNRMQSVS
-489 PRL
+489 PTL

>member
-1 MPTPNSVSAHSASP
+1 MPAPHPAPAAKAAVTPAA
-15 GPLPPKPA
+15 L

-29 PGPRGLPFLGNA
+29 PGPKGLPLLGNA
-41 LEFRSPT
+41 LQFRSPS
-48 LHLALEAWAVQY
+48 LHLELEAWAAQY
-60 GPFYQLRAAGRR
+60 GSYYQLRAAGRR
-72 ILVISDHQVVAS
+72 ILVVSDHQVVAS

-98 LREIGEEMGLQPG
+98 LREIGQEMGLQPG
-111 LFSAEGD
+111 VFSAEGE

-148 RLVKRWADAALAQ
+148 RLVTRWTQAERRQ
-161 ESIVLQSDLM
+161 ETIVLQSDLM

-189 LGAGGDVIQQ
+189 LGSDGDVIQQ

-212 TAPIPTWRLFPS
+212 TAPIPLWRIFPS
-224 RADRALARSMVEVNK
+224 RADRALVRSMVEVNK
-239 AVDGFIAQARLRM
+239 AVDNFIAQARLQM

-257 RHAQPHNLLEAM
+257 RYTQPQNLLEAM

-315 QALDRARTEVRAMVR
+315 EALAKACDEVRSKVR
-330 DGQRPTMD
+330 DCQQPSMD
-338 EVAGL
+338 EVADL

-369 DVVAGDVQVPKGTI
+369 DVLVGDVQVPRGTI
-383 VINLLRRDSVREE
+383 VINLLRRDSVREDL
-396 WVPRAAHF
+396 VPQASRF
-404 EPERWLQANN
+404 EPERWLQSDN
-414 PAKRLSTPFGAG
+414 PAKRSSTPFGAG

-441 IAMTVLLGHFDIEFV
+441 IAMTVLLGHFDIDYV

-461 QAPLERLAFAMM
+461 RPPQERLSFAMM
-473 PVGLLM
+473 PVGLQM
-479 RLRTRTQSVS
+479 RLRTRVQTTN
-489 PRL
+489 PTE

>member
-1 MPTPNSVSAHSASP
+1 MPAPHPDSAAHAAAAT
-15 GPLPPKPA
+15 KA
-23 RRIADL
+23 IRRIADL

-41 LEFRSPT
+41 LQFRSPS
-48 LHLALEAWAVQY
+48 LHLELEAWAAQY
-60 GPFYQLRAAGRR
+60 GPYYQLRAAGRR
-72 ILVISDHQVVAS
+72 ILVLSDHQVVAS
-84 VLRDRPAAFSRTAR
+84 VLRDRPVAFSRTAR
-98 LREIGEEMGLQPG
+98 LREIGQEMGLQPG
-111 LFSAEGD
+111 VFSAEGE

-148 RLVKRWADAALAQ
+148 RLVKRWTRAAQRQ
-161 ESIVLQSDLM
+161 ETIVLQSDLM

-189 LGAGGDVIQQ
+189 LGSDGDVIQQ

-212 TAPIPTWRLFPS
+212 TAPIPLWRIFPS
-224 RADRALARSMVEVNK
+224 RADKALARSMLEVNK
-239 AVDGFIAQARLRM
+239 AVENFIAQARARM

-257 RHAQPHNLLEAM
+257 RHAQPQNLLEAM
-269 LAAADR
+269 MAAADR

-315 QALDRARTEVRAMVR
+315 QSFARACDEVRNKVR
-330 DGQRPTMD
+330 DCQQPTMD
-338 EVAGL
+338 EVADL
-343 EFIEA
+343 EFVEA

-358 VGPQLPLQANA
+358 VGPQLPLQANT
-369 DVVAGDVQVPKGTI
+369 DVLVGDVQVPKGTI
-383 VINLLRRDSVREE
+383 VINLLRRDSVREDL
-396 WVPRAAHF
+396 VPQAAQF
-404 EPERWLQANN
+404 EPRRWLQSDN

-461 QAPLERLAFAMM
+461 RAPRERLSFAMM
-473 PVGLLM
+473 PVGLQM
-479 RLRTRTQSVS
+479 RLRAKM
-489 PRL
+489 

>member
-1 MPTPNSVSAHSASP
+1 MPAPHPAPAAKAAVTPAA
-15 GPLPPKPA
+15 L

-29 PGPRGLPFLGNA
+29 PGPKGLPLLGNA
-41 LEFRSPT
+41 LQFRSPS
-48 LHLALEAWAVQY
+48 LHLELEAWAAQY
-60 GPFYQLRAAGRR
+60 GSYYQLRAAGRR
-72 ILVISDHQVVAS
+72 ILVVSDHQVVAS

-98 LREIGEEMGLQPG
+98 LREIGQEMGLKPG
-111 LFSAEGD
+111 VFSAEGED
-118 DWMRQRRM
+118 LMRQRRM

-148 RLVKRWADAALAQ
+148 RLVTRWTQAAHRQ
-161 ESIVLQSDLM
+161 ETIVLQSDLM

-189 LGAGGDVIQQ
+189 LGADGDVIQQ

-212 TAPIPTWRLFPS
+212 TAPIPLWRIFPS
-224 RADRALARSMVEVNK
+224 RADRALVRSMVEVNK
-239 AVDGFIAQARLRM
+239 AVDNFIAQARLQM

-257 RHAQPHNLLEAM
+257 RYTQPQNLLEAM

-315 QALDRARTEVRAMVR
+315 EALAKACDEVRSKVR
-330 DGQRPTMD
+330 DCQQPSMD
-338 EVAGL
+338 EVADL

-369 DVVAGDVQVPKGTI
+369 DVLVGDVQVPRGTI
-383 VINLLRRDSVREE
+383 VINLLRRDSVREDL
-396 WVPRAAHF
+396 VPQASRF
-404 EPERWLQANN
+404 EPERWLQSDN
-414 PAKRLSTPFGAG
+414 PAKRSSTPFGAG

-441 IAMTVLLGHFDIEFV
+441 IAMTVLLGHFDIDYV

-461 QAPLERLAFAMM
+461 HPPQERLSFAMM
-473 PVGLLM
+473 PVGLQM
-479 RLRTRTQSVS
+479 RLRNRVQATNPTE
-489 PRL
+489 

>member
-1 MPTPNSVSAHSASP
+1 MPNPNSTAAPHSA
-15 GPLPPKPA
+15 LRPKPV
-23 RRIADL
+23 RQIADL
-29 PGPRGLPFLGNA
+29 PGPRGLPLVGNA
-41 LEFRSPT
+41 LAFRSPS

-60 GPFYQLRAAGRR
+60 GPYYQLRAVGRR
-72 ILVISDHQVVAS
+72 ILVLSDHQVVAS

-98 LREIGEEMGLQPG
+98 LREIGQEMGLQPG

-139 YPALVKVAQ
+139 YPALLKVAQ
-148 RLVKRWADAALAQ
+148 RLVQRWMHAAQ
-161 ESIVLQSDLM
+161 GGQTIVLQSDLM

-189 LGAGGDVIQQ
+189 LGAEGDVIQQ
-199 HLDKVFPALFRRI
+199 HLDKIFPALFRRI
-212 TAPIPTWRLFPS
+212 TAPIPMWRLFPS
-224 RADRALARSMVEVNK
+224 RADRALARSMVEVNH
-239 AVDGFIAQARLRM
+239 AVDNFIAQARLRM

-257 RHAQPHNLLEAM
+257 RHSQPQNLLEAM

-275 PDSGLSDAQVA
+275 PDSGLNDAQVA
-286 GNVMTMLLAGE
+286 GNVLTMLLAGE

-315 QALDRARTEVRAMVR
+315 QALDRARTEVRTRVQ
-330 DGQRPTMD
+330 DCQQPTME

-348 CIHETMRLKP
+348 CMHETMRLKP

-369 DVVAGDVQVPKGTI
+369 DVLVGDVQVPKGTI
-383 VINLLRRDSVREE
+383 VINLLRRDSVREDL
-396 WVPRAAHF
+396 VPQASRF
-404 EPERWLQANN
+404 EPERWLEANN
-414 PAKRLSTPFGAG
+414 PAKRLSAPFGAG

-461 QAPLERLAFAMM
+461 QAPRERLSFAMM

-479 RLRTRTQSVS
+479 RLRTRTQATNRT
-489 PRL
+489 P